1 MLMGR
6 LAFAGVEMEDGG
18 RTFTLEGNSM
28 FGYQTNVFE
37 VNSRFE
43 KPSSDGFWQ
52 AYLDATMPLGGE
64 DSQLAVT
71 FGGYTQ
77 TFFTLSQID
86 EYVVQ
91 PGLTLTLIDDETT
104 TFTINLHGSR
114 FRQRVYAEFEN
125 IPGTS
130 EYGTGVGIR
139 AEFEREWEESRRLVW
154 SGGGDYQFFDSV
166 DQDNFAVITAVGV
179 EWDVRKDVL
188 WSAEMEWTYQ
198 SYENLPPDSIDPG
211 SPPQLQ
217 FFQGRAE
224 TGGTRKF
231 DGGWIAEVSL
241 GGGAS
246 IDTTSN
252 YYTAGLLN
260 ARCEIRWEH
269 GKWAVGS
276 AFVSEFV
283 WFTARPANLDGNGK
297 TLSTQNYAVEVN
309 VEYALT
315 EHVTLVG
322 SWVGR
327 LQATNANEDAGD
339 ATLNSF
345 TDSLVKAGISVSF

>member
-1 MLMGR
+1 M
-6 LAFAGVEMEDGG
+6 AGVEEEDE
-18 RTFTLEGNSM
+18 TPAFTLEGNSV
-28 FGYQTNVFE
+28 FGYQANVFE

-43 KPSSDGFWQ
+43 KPSGDGFWQ
-52 AYLDATMPLGGE
+52 AYLDATLPLGGE
-64 DSQLAVT
+64 DGFLAVT

-86 EYVVQ
+86 EYVLQ
-91 PGLTLTLIDDETT
+91 PGLTLTLIDDDATV
-104 TFTINLHGSR
+104 FTINVHASR

-130 EYGTGVGIR
+130 EYGTGVGLK
-139 AEFEREWEESRRLVW
+139 AEFEREWEGSRRLIW
-154 SGGGDYQFFDSV
+154 TGGFDYQFFDSV
-166 DQDNFAVITAVGV
+166 DQDNFAVVTAGRA
-179 EWDVRKDVL
+179 EWDLSEDFM
-188 WSAEMEWTYQ
+188 WSGGMEWTYQ
-198 SYENLPPDSIDPG
+198 SYENLPPDSVDPG

-217 FFQGRAE
+217 FFQGQVE
-224 TGGTRKF
+224 TGLTHKF
-231 DGGWIAEVSL
+231 GHGWIAEVSL

-252 YYTAGLLN
+252 YYTAGLLT
-260 ARCEIRWEH
+260 ARCELRWEQ

-283 WFTARPANLDGNGK
+283 WFTARPANLDGDGK
-297 TLSTQNYAVEVN
+297 TLSTQNYAIEVN
-309 VEYALT
+309 LEYTLT
-315 EHVTLVG
+315 EHLTLVA

-327 LQATNANEDAGD
+327 LQATNANEEAGD

-345 TDSLVKAGISVSF
+345 TDSLVKAGVSVSF